1 MRKNRLIPLATALIF
16 SASAGAQSNLPA
28 SAVPIPPALKVF
40 DPSFIDKTANAC
52 TDFFAFANGAWYKND
67 TIPAA
72 FSSTGVS
79 KDMTDRN
86 ELVVRSVLDEAM
98 KGRKTAK
105 PGSTQA

>member
-1 MRKNRLIPLATALIF
+1 MSKARLIPVATAFLI
-16 SASAGAQSNLPA
+16 ALPAAAQSNLPA

-40 DPSFIDKTANAC
+40 DPSFIDKSANAC

-98 KGRKTAK
+98 KGSHKSPAA
-105 PGSTQA
+105 ST